1 LSITGRSDAWLP
13 AERAR
18 ISENVLVRVSAKA
31 DYAVRAVIELAL
43 AGEDSVTADTV
54 ARRQQI
60 PVQFLHKIFL
70 ELQRARLV
78 ASQRGPEGGHR
89 LALAPEAITVA
100 DVMRA
105 VEGPLAAVRGAP
117 PESLVYPDSARP
129 LQDVWIALRTNIRA
143 VLEGVTMA
151 DLAAEQLPP
160 SVELLAAD
168 PESWLTR

>member
-1 LSITGRSDAWLP
+1 
-13 AERAR
+13 
-18 ISENVLVRVSAKA
+18 VRVSAKA

-43 AGEDSVTADTV
+43 VGEDSTTADNV
-54 ARRQQI
+54 AQRQQI

-70 ELQRARLV
+70 ELQRAGLV
-78 ASQRGPEGGHR
+78 ASQRGPEGGHW
-89 LALAPEAITVA
+89 LALPPEEITVA

-105 VEGPLAAVRGAP
+105 VEGPLAAVRRTP

-129 LQDVWIALRTNIRA
+129 LQDVWIALRTNMRA

-151 DLAAEQLPP
+151 DLASAQLPP
-160 SVELLAAD
+160 GVEELAGD